1 MACEG
6 GEGLPVP
13 PESGH
18 PKDPFVGNV
27 SKCIPLPP
35 DHPTD
40 GGVKRGELQFDA
52 CFEGGEGDHSATLR
66 CRTLAGISLATMSGC
81 YTPTI
86 THPLMQEIWVV

>member
-6 GEGLPVP
+6 GEGLPVT

-27 SKCIPLPP
+27 SRCIPLPP

-40 GGVKRGELQFDA
+40 GGVKRGKLQFDA
-52 CFEGGEGDHSATLR
+52 CFEGGEGDICDIAWPYGYSR
-66 CRTLAGISLATMSGC
+66 RTCQSGC
-81 YTPTI
+81 YKPTI
-86 THPLMQEIWVV
+86 TLVSQARPN

>member
-6 GEGLPVP
+6 GEGLPVT

-40 GGVKRGELQFDA
+40 GGVRRGKLQFDA
-52 CFEGGEGDHSATLR
+52 CFEGGEGDMVVL
-66 CRTLAGISLATMSGC
+66 CGRTLAGISQATMSWMLR
-81 YTPTI
+81 
-86 THPLMQEIWVV
+86 THYHSPSMQEIWVV

>member
-52 CFEGGEGDHSATLR
+52 CFEGGEGDIALPYSR
-66 CRTLAGISLATMSGC
+66 RNKFGC